1 MWRIVCIL
9 SFYQKVTIRTLKHAF
24 ERMIQVKG
32 NHANRFWRKLQIID
46 QTFSEESLLNL
57 CNLLPKRNLLSYNSR
72 NLSSTLRVGSEW
84 QFLPFSSNFIQ
95 DNWCS
100 PALYDYWQVKIALLV
115 SFSPALGAKENIERG
130 KDDRDK
136 QFVTVTYIPSIYLNT
151 VSPMGVNHVD
161 LLWSLCT
168 LYSPQISILMPYLD

>member
-1 MWRIVCIL
+1 MHL
-9 SFYQKVTIRTLKHAF
+9 KLIR
-24 ERMIQVKG
+24 VKG

-46 QTFSEESLLNL
+46 QTFSEESLWIYATFYKSGTL
-57 CNLLPKRNLLSYNSR
+57 CLIIHATSI
-72 NLSSTLRVGSEW
+72 TLRVGSEW

-136 QFVTVTYIPSIYLNT
+136 QFVTVTYIHRPYIHYH
-151 VSPMGVNHVD
+151 PMGVNHVD
-161 LLWSLCT
+161 LLWWL
-168 LYSPQISILMPYLD
+168 SILHRFPSSCHALIRM

>member
-1 MWRIVCIL
+1 MHL
-9 SFYQKVTIRTLKHAF
+9 KLIR
-24 ERMIQVKG
+24 VKG

-136 QFVTVTYIPSIYLNT
+136 QFVTVTYIHRPYIHYR
-151 VSPMGVNHVD
+151 PMGVNHVD
-161 LLWSLCT
+161 LLWWL
-168 LYSPQISILMPYLD
+168 SILHRFPSSCHSLIRM

>member
-1 MWRIVCIL
+1 MHL
-9 SFYQKVTIRTLKHAF
+9 KLIR
-24 ERMIQVKG
+24 VKG

-136 QFVTVTYIPSIYLNT
+136 QFVTVTYIHHPYIHYR
-151 VSPMGVNHVD
+151 PMGVNHVD
-161 LLWSLCT
+161 LLWWLN
-168 LYSPQISILMPYLD
+168 ILHRFPSSCHDLIRM